1 MHYILSL
8 PLLSSDIGENNK
20 LCFWKYNFCFCVQIL
35 VYKCTV
41 GVQMYRQQCSV
52 VMLEL
57 WIRIAIAI

>member
-1 MHYILSL
+1 MCHVMHYIHSSL
-8 PLLSSDIGENNK
+8 PLRENNK